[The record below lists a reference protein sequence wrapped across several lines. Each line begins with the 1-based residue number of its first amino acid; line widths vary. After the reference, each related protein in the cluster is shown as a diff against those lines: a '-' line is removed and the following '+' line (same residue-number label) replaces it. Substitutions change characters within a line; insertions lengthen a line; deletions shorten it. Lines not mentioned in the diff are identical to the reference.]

1 MPSDSPLDL
10 TALTAQ
16 SKSTGWLPIA
26 PRPDGSMWQ
35 LPVLAARGATD
46 GPTLL
51 VLAGVHGDEYE
62 GIEAIPQAWQQ
73 VDPATLRGTLIMLP
87 VCNLPAYEMALRSS
101 PIDGLNLARVFPGS
115 AEGSVTERIAHILTE
130 EAIRHADFVL
140 DLHSG
145 GAYYNIPTLVGYLHD
160 DGDVGQRSRAGAEAF
175 GAPVI
180 WGHPLPMPPGRT
192 ISAANELGIPWLY
205 TEAPGGGYAR
215 PDDVAIFRRG
225 VLNLMR
231 HLGMLDGAPELGPV
245 THRLVGDGNLDRVIN
260 APVGGFFRAA
270 LDLLTPVK
278 TGDLLGTVTDFF
290 GTVQAEITA
299 PIDGTVIMLRRYH
312 RIHTGEG
319 VAQITHKLDE

>member
-1 MPSDSPLDL
+1 MSSDPLDL
-10 TALTAQ
+10 TTLVPNTKA
-16 SKSTGWLPIA
+16 TGWLPIG
-26 PRPDGSMWQ
+26 PRPDGSVWQ
-35 LPVLAARGATD
+35 LPVLTARGTAD

-73 VDPATLRGTLIMLP
+73 VDPAALRGTLVMIP
-87 VCNLPAYEMALRSS
+87 ICNLPAYEMAQRSS
-101 PIDGLNLARVFPGS
+101 PIDGLNLARVFPGN
-115 AEGSVTERIAHILTE
+115 AAGSITERIAHALTE
-130 EAIRHADFVL
+130 QAMRRADFVL

-160 DGDVGQRSRAGAEAF
+160 AGDVGQRARAAAEAF

-180 WGHPLPMPPGRT
+180 WGHPLPMPPGRS

-225 VLNLMR
+225 VINLMR
-231 HLGMLDGAPELGPV
+231 HLGMLEGAPELASV

-278 TGDLLGTVTDFF
+278 AGDLLGTVTDFF
-290 GTVQAEITA
+290 GTVQAEISA
-299 PIDGTVIMLRRYH
+299 PIDGTVIMLRRFH
-312 RIHTGEG
+312 RVHTGEG
-319 VAQITHKLDE
+319 VAQITQPLVE